1 MSERCPVVHFDHHSA
16 EFADDPWAVYDELRD
31 KCPVAWSDTHGGFFV
46 LTRYADV
53 ARVAKDDRTFSS
65 DHDTDGH
72 RNGYL
77 GITIPSPPVR
87 SIPIEMDPPDFF
99 NYRKVLNP
107 PLAPVAV
114 AKLVDRIREFTAQCV
129 STRSSSQVA
138 AISCTTSPCGF
149 PPS

>member
-1 MSERCPVVHFDHHSA
+1 M
-16 EFADDPWAVYDELRD
+16 
-31 KCPVAWSDTHGGFFV
+31 AWSDTHGGFYV

-114 AKLVDRIREFTAQCV
+114 AKLVDRIKEFTAQCV
-129 STRSSSQVA
+129 DEIIESGSS
-138 AISCTTSPCGF
+138 
-149 PPS
+149 